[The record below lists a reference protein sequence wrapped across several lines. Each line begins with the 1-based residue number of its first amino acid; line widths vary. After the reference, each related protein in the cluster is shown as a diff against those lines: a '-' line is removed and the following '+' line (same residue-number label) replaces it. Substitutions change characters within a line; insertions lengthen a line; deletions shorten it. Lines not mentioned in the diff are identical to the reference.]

1 MQKQAP
7 TLGRLLVM
15 VGFAFSCFGL
25 LLFLWL
31 SFGGPVPFK
40 PKGYR
45 FDITFTEAN
54 QLSSEADVRISG
66 VPVGKVKT
74 IVNSPDGTT
83 AVTVEIDER
92 YAPVPSNS
100 RATLRQKTLLG
111 ETYVELSPGD
121 RSQGNLAESATL
133 PPQQTQE
140 TVELDEITRAF
151 DPKTRR
157 ALQVWQQAQA
167 EAVAGRGADLNQAI
181 GFLEP
186 FSEDTREVID
196 ILNSQTNA
204 VQQLVRDTGEV
215 FGALSE
221 QRGQLSGLITNS
233 NRVFQVTADRNEELK
248 ETFRALPTFQTE
260 ATATLKRLDRFA
272 RDTDPLVRQLTPA
285 AEAAGPTLE
294 LAADVA
300 PDLNALFTD
309 LGPLLDEAETG
320 LPATQRFLNELG
332 PFLGVFDPALKQLN
346 PLLSFVGAYR
356 DDLRAFLG
364 NTTAATQGFDSLTG
378 PSGRQR
384 VNYFTITPSP
394 VSPDSLA
401 AYPSRLG
408 SSRPNPYAFPLAFQK
423 LAQGLGIYEDRQCG
437 RPDPVLSDDPGA
449 LSQLTDDPQK
459 LLDTIRATAFP
470 GPDGT
475 VPAPACRTQG
485 QFTTSGS
492 PTDFPQVP
500 AASSSTE
507 VPPAP
512 SPQP

>member
-7 TLGRLLVM
+7 TLGRLLVI

-31 SFGGPVPFK
+31 SFGGPIPLK

-54 QLSSEADVRISG
+54 QLTSEADVRISG

-74 IVNSPDGTT
+74 IENSDDGSTN
-83 AVTVEIDER
+83 VVVEIDER
-92 YAPVPSNS
+92 YAPVPQDT

-111 ETYVELSPGD
+111 ETYVELSPG
-121 RSQGNLAESATL
+121 SPGEGSLAEGASL
-133 PPQQTQE
+133 PAAQTRE

-181 GFLEP
+181 GSLEP
-186 FSEDTREVID
+186 FAQDTREVLD
-196 ILNSQTNA
+196 VLNSQTNA

-221 QRGQLSGLITNS
+221 QRGQLSSLITNS
-233 NRVFQVTADRNEELK
+233 NQVFSVTANRNQELK
-248 ETFRALPTFQTE
+248 EAIRALPTFETE
-260 ATATLKRLDRFA
+260 ATATLRRLDRFA
-272 RDTDPLVRQLTPA
+272 ADTDPLVRQLTPA

-294 LAADVA
+294 ALADVA

-309 LGPLLDEAETG
+309 LDPLLDEAEDG
-320 LPATQRFLNELG
+320 LPATRRFLRELA
-332 PFLGVFDPALKQLN
+332 PFLGTFDPALKQFN
-346 PLLSFVGAYR
+346 PLLQFIAAYR
-356 DDLRAFLG
+356 TDLRAFIG
-364 NTTAATQGFDSLTG
+364 NTAAVTEQNSREKGERFF
-378 PSGRQR
+378 Q
-384 VNYFTITPSP
+384 FTVQPAPINPEG
-394 VSPDSLA
+394 LA
-401 AYPSRLG
+401 AYPNRIG
-408 SSRPNPYAFPLAFQK
+408 SNRPNPYPFPEAFRALAS
-423 LAQGLGIYEDRQCG
+423 GLGVYENRQCG
-437 RPDPVLSDDPGA
+437 RPDPTLGPNQAELAKLSPDPE
-449 LSQLTDDPQK
+449 T
-459 LLDTIRATAFP
+459 LLRIIQETAFP
-470 GPDGT
+470 GGT
-475 VPAPACRTQG
+475 VPAPACTKQG
-485 QFTTSGS
+485 KFTTNGN

-500 AASSSTE
+500 AAPTSTE

-512 SPQP
+512 

>member
-7 TLGRLLVM
+7 TFGRLLVM

-54 QLSSEADVRISG
+54 QLASQADVRISG
-66 VPVGKVKT
+66 VPVGTVKT

-92 YAPVPSNS
+92 YAPVPSNT
-100 RATLRQKTLLG
+100 RAILRQKTLLG

-121 RSQGNLAESATL
+121 RSQGNLAERATL
-133 PPQQTQE
+133 RPEQTQE

-157 ALQVWQQAQA
+157 AFQVWQQAQA
-167 EAVAGRGADLNQAI
+167 EAVDGRGADLNQAL
-181 GFLEP
+181 GLLEP

-233 NRVFQVTADRNEELK
+233 NRVFQATANRNEELQ

-260 ATATLKRLDRFA
+260 ATATLRRLDRFA

-294 LAADVA
+294 LLADVA

-309 LGPLLDEAETG
+309 LGPLFDEAEDG
-320 LPATQRFLNELG
+320 LPATQRFLDEFG

-346 PLLSFVGAYR
+346 PLLAFVGAYR

-364 NTTAATQGFDSLTG
+364 NTTAATQGFDRLGSN
-378 PSGRQR
+378 R
-384 VNYFTITPSP
+384 VNSFTITPSP

-401 AYPSRLG
+401 AYPTRV
-408 SSRPNPYAFPLAFQK
+408 SSTRPNPYTFPLAFRR

-437 RPDPVLSDDPGA
+437 RPAPVLSTDTGP
-449 LSQLTDDPQK
+449 LNQLTDDPQK

-475 VPAPACRTQG
+475 VPAPACRKQG
-485 QFTTSGS
+485 KFTTSGS

-500 AASSSTE
+500 PASSSTE
-507 VPPAP
+507 VPAAP